1 MAITQ
6 SMATSF
12 KQEILVGTHDF
23 TSTTGDVFKLSL
35 HSAGATISAGT
46 ADYTAAGGECA
57 SSGSYATGGGTL
69 TSVTPTTSGT
79 TAFCDFNDISFTS
92 ATISADG
99 AGIYNSSNA
108 NKWVAGLDF
117 GSTKT
122 STNGTFSITFPTADA
137 TNAILRIA

>member
-12 KQEILVGTHDF
+12 KQQILVKGHDF
-23 TSTTGDVFKLSL
+23 TATTGDTFKMTL
-35 HSAGATISAGT
+35 HSATATISAGT

-57 SSGSYATGGGTL
+57 SSGTYAAGGSTL

-79 TAFCDFNDISFTS
+79 TAFCDFSDISWTS

-99 AGIYNSSNA
+99 AGIWNSSAANA
-108 NKWVAGLDF
+108 WVAGLDF

-122 STNGTFSITFPTADA
+122 STSGTFSVTFPTADA
-137 TNAILRIA
+137 SNAILRIA